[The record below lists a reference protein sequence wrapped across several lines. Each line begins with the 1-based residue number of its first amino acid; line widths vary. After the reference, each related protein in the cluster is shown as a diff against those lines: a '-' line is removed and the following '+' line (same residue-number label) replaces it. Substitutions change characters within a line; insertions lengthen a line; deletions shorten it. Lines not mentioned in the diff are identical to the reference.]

1 MAGVTP
7 LLNAQFVSGG
17 QGVDFSGVGFTGAA
31 NDSTLRTFEFVYA
44 NANTRT
50 LQASDL
56 WKNIYLGGGN
66 ALVTVPDNLNA
77 ALGDEI
83 NIVNPNGT
91 ITLQGSGTTS
101 IINSAYTATTAAAR
115 PLKLINVGTNIWVS
129 VSTNTPYNSFF
140 IYDCCNTTLNG
151 GSIWQFNPPGGNFS
165 TTGTV
170 YSNSYGGALYDSTPG
185 VTALSNVVKIGN
197 IYSGYPAEG
206 YVTSG
211 NFYSSACQTLNYYY
225 NYTFYYSNGVPTTL
239 YTSTNAININND
251 LEVQSVRWKTTTAS
265 LYSCESSYDITG
277 PQLLYRYYD
286 AIYGASYPVC
296 FQNGFATR
304 FDGQCP

>member
-91 ITLQGSGTTS
+91 ITLQASGSTT

-115 PLKLINVGTNIWVS
+115 PLKLINVGTNVWLS
-129 VSTNTPYNSFF
+129 VSTNTPYNSFP
-140 IYDCCNTTLNG
+140 ITDCCTNQLNG
-151 GSIWQFNPPGGNFS
+151 GNIWQFNPPGGNFS

-185 VTALSNVVKIGN
+185 VTALSNVVKIGTT
-197 IYSGYPAEG
+197 SPTEG

-211 NFYSSACQTLNYYY
+211 NFYSSSCSLLNYSY
-225 NYTFYYSNGVPTTL
+225 NYTFYTSGGGSTTL
-239 YTSTNAININND
+239 YTSTLSININND
-251 LEVQSVRWKTTTAS
+251 PEVQSVRWKTTTAS

-277 PQLLYRYYD
+277 PSLLYRYYD
-286 AIYGASYPVC
+286 AVYGASSPVC
-296 FQNGFATR
+296 FQNGIATR
-304 FDGQCP
+304 FDGTCP